1 MLQYNH
7 MINTVS
13 ITDLKQNTAFII
25 KSAKTS
31 GQPVVVLQRSE
42 VAAVLLDPDYYKILE
57 QSLEDLE
64 DLRDIELRKNEPTIP
79 MDKVMKKIF
88 AKK

>member
-1 MLQYNH
+1 

-13 ITDLKQNTAFII
+13 ITDLKQNTADVVKKM
-25 KSAKTS
+25 KSS

-42 VAAVLLDPDYYKILE
+42 PTAVLVDPNYYDMLE
-57 QSLEDLE
+57 RALEDLE

-79 MDKVMKKIF
+79 MEEVMKKIA